1 MEGQFNSSRF
11 TVESQPAQ
19 VASLHFHA
27 ASWAAKLQR
36 GEIYLALL
44 CRRLEMENAHR
55 WKPLQTHTYSYGEML
70 HPSQIGK

>member
-11 TVESQPAQ
+11 ALELEPAR

-44 CRRLEMENAHR
+44 C
-55 WKPLQTHTYSYGEML
+55 
-70 HPSQIGK
+70 